1 MVSDYNAHGKD
12 DLICTEAQDSN
23 TLITIRTFQ
32 GSTLLQ
38 IFTSIISYSL
48 PFGEDDSNL
57 LTSLLTF
64 MGGYALDLRP
74 VN

>member
-1 MVSDYNAHGKD
+1 MVSDYNADGKD

-38 IFTSIISYSL
+38 IFTSNISYSL
-48 PFGEDDSNL
+48 PFGEDDINL

-64 MGGYALDLRP
+64 MGGYAPELETS
-74 VN
+74 

>member
-1 MVSDYNAHGKD
+1 MVGDYNADGKD

-38 IFTSIISYSL
+38 IFTSNIIHYHL
-48 PFGEDDSNL
+48 EK
-57 LTSLLTF
+57 
-64 MGGYALDLRP
+64 MIAIY
-74 VN
+74 